1 MPIKRQTY
9 RLDQI
14 DDWQGP
20 VQQSGPTRDAAAQR
34 VRDRLAGMSPTE
46 RVLSELTERPPTPR
60 AAFPLRENAQTSR
73 PMPPTAGQMF
83 LDAGLGALE
92 AFDQPPTGMRAGMPY
107 TTPLRLL
114 SASAAVPSA
123 LAARAYDASSGGSVM
138 ADAPVVDPLRP
149 AEEQSMFSP
158 AIAQRGGG
166 RGAQALGLVADI
178 FTPDLTDF
186 ATGGLPLAAMAGGLK
201 RVNTG
206 RTLVNGLY
214 SRLDEA
220 AAMIPTKGVPATGV
234 LNWLKKAPEG
244 ISLEEVAYR
253 KLPEWLESQGTKT
266 VTPEM
271 LAAHLRENPA
281 PFPQVK
287 TLGEAPVENRWGV
300 FQGDNMFGSY
310 DTQAA
315 ANAAVSHAPDRLSVR
330 EVPVRIQRDG
340 SAKFSRY
347 QVPGGK
353 NYRETLLTL
362 PPKQKTMSFEE
373 FVSQQEPGGVERSPG
388 SRIRYSTYLNALENQ
403 YLASHYPDD
412 PNLLVHTRANERTLP
427 SGEPGRFIEEVQ
439 SDWHQQGL
447 KKGYRGRFGLS
458 QAEKDEL
465 TDLNQLP
472 DKVRTPD
479 QTSRLDA
486 LFTKAQAGVPDA
498 PFKENWPDLGLKQ
511 QLIETANDPNA
522 KWLGFTGG
530 KTQADRYDLSKTVSK
545 IEYIPPEGSL
555 AENPNGYRPG
565 VLRAYDHN
573 GDRVINKVADPSELP
588 DLIGKEASEKLLQT
602 EARTDRIEGRYTR
615 PQHGLSGLDL
625 QVGGEGMTAFYDQK
639 LPKRLEKLVKPFGG
653 TVETTGLGSGSRSL
667 PDIDENGVFL
677 QPAWMSRLT
686 PEMKAAMRERGF
698 PLMSLAGPVAAQG
711 IPDDPNSETDDYA
724 RLALNM
730 GSMAA
735 LGMAAKGMARGSAPD
750 GGSLAELTSK
760 RMSAAEAEAAGYWH
774 PIGDGKKLNMPP
786 SQMRYE
792 RWADPDIASRMPDQ
806 KVMRLADLEGSAL
819 VPAIGDRSMAG
830 HTLTSVGGTE
840 LPTPVKLEGGPGFMR
855 TQDAFGAAWA
865 SEKGKITG
873 IGNKVRTA
881 SKASLDAGGTGEVY
895 LVYFPGTHGTTDYST
910 MMSDALLEQIKGGT
924 FTKKAVQ
931 EFDAYVRNLR
941 PEWLGLMHPKART
954 QLNTTTGE
962 LRHAFAD
969 AVELKSMQEMGFPDI
984 AQTRAA
990 ITEPDL
996 LDVPTYHGGYAVA
1009 KADPSGRAIANPVA
1023 PHTTYNTQL
1032 AGSYAG
1038 ALEKNIPFR
1047 EMFSDFVD
1055 ARRAKGQPSR
1065 GDDYAFLR
1073 ATPFQVVT
1081 SEWVKKNSGKLQS
1094 MGMVAVPVAAGAA
1107 AMQSDKPKN
1116 GRKTYRLDQID
1127 R

>member
-1 MPIKRQTY
+1 M
-9 RLDQI
+9 
-14 DDWQGP
+14 
-20 VQQSGPTRDAAAQR
+20 
-34 VRDRLAGMSPTE
+34 
-46 RVLSELTERPPTPR
+46 
-60 AAFPLRENAQTSR
+60 
-73 PMPPTAGQMF
+73 
-83 LDAGLGALE
+83 
-92 AFDQPPTGMRAGMPY
+92 
-107 TTPLRLL
+107 
-114 SASAAVPSA
+114 
-123 LAARAYDASSGGSVM
+123 
-138 ADAPVVDPLRP
+138 
-149 AEEQSMFSP
+149 
-158 AIAQRGGG
+158 
-166 RGAQALGLVADI
+166 
-178 FTPDLTDF
+178 
-186 ATGGLPLAAMAGGLK
+186 
-201 RVNTG
+201 
-206 RTLVNGLY
+206 
-214 SRLDEA
+214 
-220 AAMIPTKGVPATGV
+220 
-234 LNWLKKAPEG
+234 WL
-244 ISLEEVAYR
+244 
-253 KLPEWLESQGTKT
+253 
-266 VTPEM
+266 
-271 LAAHLRENPA
+271 
-281 PFPQVK
+281 
-287 TLGEAPVENRWGV
+287 
-300 FQGDNMFGSY
+300 
-310 DTQAA
+310 
-315 ANAAVSHAPDRLSVR
+315 
-330 EVPVRIQRDG
+330 
-340 SAKFSRY
+340 
-347 QVPGGK
+347 
-353 NYRETLLTL
+353 
-362 PPKQKTMSFEE
+362 
-373 FVSQQEPGGVERSPG
+373 
-388 SRIRYSTYLNALENQ
+388 
-403 YLASHYPDD
+403 
-412 PNLLVHTRANERTLP
+412 
-427 SGEPGRFIEEVQ
+427 
-439 SDWHQQGL
+439 
-447 KKGYRGRFGLS
+447 
-458 QAEKDEL
+458 
-465 TDLNQLP
+465 
-472 DKVRTPD
+472 
-479 QTSRLDA
+479 
-486 LFTKAQAGVPDA
+486 
-498 PFKENWPDLGLKQ
+498 
-511 QLIETANDPNA
+511 
-522 KWLGFTGG
+522 
-530 KTQADRYDLSKTVSK
+530 
-545 IEYIPPEGSL
+545 
-555 AENPNGYRPG
+555 
-565 VLRAYDHN
+565 
-573 GDRVINKVADPSELP
+573 
-588 DLIGKEASEKLLQT
+588 
-602 EARTDRIEGRYTR
+602 
-615 PQHGLSGLDL
+615 
-625 QVGGEGMTAFYDQK
+625 
-639 LPKRLEKLVKPFGG
+639 
-653 TVETTGLGSGSRSL
+653 
-667 PDIDENGVFL
+667 
-677 QPAWMSRLT
+677 SRLT

-750 GGSLAELTSK
+750 VSLSQLASK

-774 PIGDGKKLNMPP
+774 PIGNDKKLNMPP

-830 HTLTSVGGTE
+830 YTLTSVGGTE